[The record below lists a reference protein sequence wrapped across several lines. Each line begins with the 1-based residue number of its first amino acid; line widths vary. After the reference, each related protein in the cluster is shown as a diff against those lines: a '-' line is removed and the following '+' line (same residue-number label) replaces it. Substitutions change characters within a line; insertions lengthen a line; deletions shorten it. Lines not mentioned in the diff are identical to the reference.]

1 MGDSRLNRRGL
12 IKRGAGGAAAAA
24 VAAGGVIPPA
34 QATVRPDKLVRSR
47 RATRGAKALSDAE
60 FHRGYLTCFA
70 SLTEEVSI
78 KRLPVE
84 GTIPRWLSGTYVR
97 NGFADF
103 EVGRH
108 TFNHLSDGLAMLHRF
123 SFRRG
128 AVSYANRFLRSSQ
141 FESAHEEERIAYT
154 ELATEPPADDPV
166 TDLPRPYRLGPVPNA
181 NLTVKRIGRKAVALT
196 EYPPPVVFDPK
207 SLKTL
212 GVDKSFGGK
221 LHLTTSHPQLDPRTG
236 ELVDYQVRVLPS
248 AYVIRSFRNGAWRKL
263 GEVPVDR
270 IAYLHSFA
278 LTERYAVIVEGPF
291 MLRPSD
297 LLVADKP
304 LLEKYRWEPDRGTRF
319 IVIDRARGRHVA
331 TLRGDPF
338 FTFHVINA
346 HDNGSRLTIDL
357 AAYEDSSI
365 FDAMY
370 LPRLRGQTSRPFGFD
385 LDTRRCTLDLSA
397 NKVKTHRIGPGLEFP
412 RIDYSRLH
420 TRPYRYVYGASLRDK
435 QTSGWFDQIGKLDT
449 TTGRLMTWRERGCY
463 PGEAFFVPTP
473 GTTREDR
480 GVLLSVVVDGRTR
493 TSFLLVLDAR
503 TLEEVG
509 RALVP
514 HHIPFGLHGEFFSS

>member
-1 MGDSRLNRRGL
+1 M
-12 IKRGAGGAAAAA
+12 
-24 VAAGGVIPPA
+24 
-34 QATVRPDKLVRSR
+34 
-47 RATRGAKALSDAE
+47 
-60 FHRGYLTCFA
+60 
-70 SLTEEVSI
+70 
-78 KRLPVE
+78 
-84 GTIPRWLSGTYVR
+84 
-97 NGFADF
+97 
-103 EVGRH
+103 
-108 TFNHLSDGLAMLHRF
+108 
-123 SFRRG
+123 
-128 AVSYANRFLRSSQ
+128 
-141 FESAHEEERIAYT
+141 
-154 ELATEPPADDPV
+154 
-166 TDLPRPYRLGPVPNA
+166 
-181 NLTVKRIGRKAVALT
+181 
-196 EYPPPVVFDPK
+196 
-207 SLKTL
+207 
-212 GVDKSFGGK
+212 
-221 LHLTTSHPQLDPRTG
+221 
-236 ELVDYQVRVLPS
+236 
-248 AYVIRSFRNGAWRKL
+248 
-263 GEVPVDR
+263 PVDR

-397 NKVKTHRIGPGLEFP
+397 NKVRTHRIGPGLEFP

-449 TTGRLMTWRERGCY
+449 TTGRVMIWRERGCY

-473 GTTREDR
+473 GTTREDG

-503 TLEEVG
+503 HLGGG
-509 RALVP
+509 RPRAGSPPHPVRSARRVLLLVTHARTP
-514 HHIPFGLHGEFFSS
+514 RPVVKSHVSHRFRFAARCNSLGRRAEHCRLGRIRAATDTRSEPRRHCSLT

>member
-1 MGDSRLNRRGL
+1 MVDSRLDRRGL
-12 IKRGAGGAAAAA
+12 IKRGVGGAAAAA

-34 QATVRPDKLVRSR
+34 QATARNDKFVRSR
-47 RATRGAKALSDAE
+47 GGKAPLSDAE
-60 FHRGYLTCFA
+60 FQRGYLTCFA

-78 KRLPVE
+78 KRLRVE
-84 GTIPRWLSGTYVR
+84 GSIPRWLSGTYVR

-103 EVGRH
+103 DVGRH

-141 FESAHEEERIAYT
+141 FESAREEGRIAYT
-154 ELATEPPADDPV
+154 ELATEPPADDPA
-166 TDLPRPYRLGPVPNA
+166 TDLPGPYRLAPVPNA

-270 IAYLHSFA
+270 IA
-278 LTERYAVIVEGPF
+278 

-297 LLVADKP
+297 LLLADKP
-304 LLEKYRWEPDRGTRF
+304 LLEKYRWVPDRGTRF
-319 IVIDRARGRHVA
+319 IVIDRAGGRHVA

-346 HDNGSRLTIDL
+346 HDAGSRLTIDL

-385 LDTRRCTLDLSA
+385 LETRRCTLDLSA
-397 NKVKTHRIGPGLEFP
+397 NKVRTQRIGPGLEFP

-435 QTSGWFDQIGKLDT
+435 HTSGWFDQITKLDT
-449 TTGRLMTWRERGCY
+449 TTGRVKIWRERGCY
-463 PGEAFFVPTP
+463 PGEAFFVRTP
-473 GTTREDR
+473 GTTREDD

-514 HHIPFGLHGEFFSS
+514 HHIPFGLHGEFFAS

>member
-24 VAAGGVIPPA
+24 VAVGGVIRPRRRRCGLTSSSVPA
-34 QATVRPDKLVRSR
+34 AQPA
-47 RATRGAKALSDAE
+47 GAKALSDAE

-70 SLTEEVSI
+70 SLREEVSI

-141 FESAHEEERIAYT
+141 FESAREEQRIAYT

-181 NLTVKRIGRKAVALT
+181 NLTVKRIGSKAVALT

-236 ELVDYQVRVLPS
+236 ELVDYQVRVLPQR
-248 AYVIRSFRNGAWRKL
+248 VC
-263 GEVPVDR
+263 
-270 IAYLHSFA
+270 H
-278 LTERYAVIVEGPF
+278 
-291 MLRPSD
+291 
-297 LLVADKP
+297 P
-304 LLEKYRWEPDRGTRF
+304 LLPK
-319 IVIDRARGRHVA
+319 
-331 TLRGDPF
+331 
-338 FTFHVINA
+338 
-346 HDNGSRLTIDL
+346 
-357 AAYEDSSI
+357 
-365 FDAMY
+365 
-370 LPRLRGQTSRPFGFD
+370 
-385 LDTRRCTLDLSA
+385 RRMA
-397 NKVKTHRIGPGLEFP
+397 QAG
-412 RIDYSRLH
+412 
-420 TRPYRYVYGASLRDK
+420 
-435 QTSGWFDQIGKLDT
+435 
-449 TTGRLMTWRERGCY
+449 
-463 PGEAFFVPTP
+463 
-473 GTTREDR
+473 
-480 GVLLSVVVDGRTR
+480 
-493 TSFLLVLDAR
+493 
-503 TLEEVG
+503 
-509 RALVP
+509 
-514 HHIPFGLHGEFFSS
+514 